1 MHRLLKGGHS
11 WVAGEARQPWRQCC
25 HRLRTQVR
33 RTQSSLCPSDIWSDR
48 RGLISDMRGLMTRQY
63 SPCWSKLNSDK
74 RLLFAVENKKKHH
87 KIHIK
92 SSSFPGGPIQ
102 PTSLWTRS
110 PWPSSSATSS
120 SFPGPYSKVG
130 GLEDFLTWQGRG
142 WGPGSDGIPVPD
154 PSRPENWKWLGT
166 G

>member
-1 MHRLLKGGHS
+1 MTKS
-11 WVAGEARQPWRQCC
+11 N
-25 HRLRTQVR
+25 VR
-33 RTQSSLCPSDIWSDR
+33 RSNTMVLKTAKGFTSCTCFLY
-48 RGLISDMRGLMTRQY
+48 ISDKKGIFHFHV
-63 SPCWSKLNSDK
+63 SD
-74 RLLFAVENKKKHH
+74 

-130 GLEDFLTWQGRG
+130 GLEEFLTRQGG
-142 WGPGSDGIPVPD
+142 VWGLRRWGKTWEGREERRQPLRVKSFWPFPPPFVIDNNEFCERKRKLSSQLSSFVKYD
-154 PSRPENWKWLGT
+154 FSFSS
-166 G
+166 